1 MIFKDNYFLSLV
13 DIMQQLLLLSQGFSL
28 ADDLFIKAWQKV
40 SASLPDKNLSSRQHL
55 FDFTS
60 CYI

>member
-40 SASLPDKNLSSRQHL
+40 SASLPDKNLSSRTAS
-55 FDFTS
+55 F
-60 CYI
+60 